1 MAFETIMTEKRGNV
15 LLVTLN
21 RPNALN
27 ALNAQVAEELGDAL
41 ADIESDP
48 KIGAVVITGS
58 EKAFAAGADIKE
70 MVSLKYADAYL
81 EDAFSNWDRIVRF
94 RKPMVAAV
102 SGYALGGG
110 CELATMC
117 DIVIAGESAK
127 FGQPEITLGIMPGMG
142 GTQRLARFIGKAKTM
157 DLCLTGRLMHADEAE
172 RCGLVSRVVPDGE
185 LIETALSVADKI
197 ADFSQPSVMM
207 AKETINHAFD
217 STMESGLRFERRLFH
232 SMFAL
237 DDQEEGMEAFIEKR
251 SPSFKNR

>member
-21 RPNALN
+21 RPSALN
-27 ALNAQVAEELGDAL
+27 ALNAQVAIELGDAL
-41 ADIESDP
+41 GDIEGDH

-70 MVSLKYADAYL
+70 MADLKYADAYL
-81 EDAFSNWDRIVRF
+81 DDAFSSWDRVLKF
-94 RKPMVAAV
+94 RKPIVAAV

-117 DIVIAGESAK
+117 DIVIAGEGAK

-157 DLCLTGRLMHADEAE
+157 DLCLTGRLMDADEAE

-207 AKETINHAFD
+207 AKETINQAYE
-217 STMESGLRFERRLFH
+217 ST
-232 SMFAL
+232 
-237 DDQEEGMEAFIEKR
+237 
-251 SPSFKNR
+251 